1 MRVKSEIWVQAYV
14 RRCYG
19 EGIPALVARRGNSEA
34 GAIFIKV
41 NTLDGH
47 IVLYGPA
54 PAGLEIDSG
63 ERNWICALGEDAL
76 AEREVDDYLARQAN
90 FDPDF
95 WVVEVE
101 DREGRHFLGDS
112 LVAV

>member
-1 MRVKSEIWVQAYV
+1 MRVKSEIWVKAYIRV
-14 RRCYG
+14 CYG
-19 EGIPALVARRGNSEA
+19 EGSVALVVRRGNSEA

-41 NTLDGH
+41 NRLDGH
-47 IVLYGPA
+47 VVLYGPA
-54 PAGLEIDSG
+54 PAGLGNGNGD
-63 ERNWICALGEDAL
+63 RHWICSLGEDPVI
-76 AEREVDDYLARQAN
+76 ETEVDSYLLREAN

-101 DREGRHFLGDS
+101 DREGRHFLGTS